1 MAYELGIDGAPETV
15 PAGSGILVVHPSTV
29 AADDVDTQFLADN
42 DDPVLVVSTHS
53 AAREVGQKLEHYGID
68 RDRVE
73 IIDAISVER
82 GYTRR
87 QRSDVTYLTG
97 PDDLA
102 GIVEHVTDFL
112 ERQDGHARVTV
123 DSITELIYYADAA
136 RVRETI
142 VEFLDLLAADDA
154 VGLFHVARGVHEE
167 PLSQI
172 RDSFY
177 GVIEFGD
184 DGAGTWKE

>member
-184 DGAGTWKE
+184 DGTGTWKE